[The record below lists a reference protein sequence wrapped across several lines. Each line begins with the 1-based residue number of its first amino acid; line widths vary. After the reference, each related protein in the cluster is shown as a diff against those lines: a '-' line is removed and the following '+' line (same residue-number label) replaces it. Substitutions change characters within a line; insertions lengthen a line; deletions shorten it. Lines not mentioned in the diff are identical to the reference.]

1 MDKLRLFENIYR
13 QYSGRMLAICM
24 RYCTDKS
31 LAKDLMHDGFI
42 HIYNSLDRFE
52 DRGEGSMR
60 AWMERVMVNHCLQD
74 LRKKDVFKNSV
85 NIDDSMEYEIG
96 QDVEEA
102 LVESVKQIPQEVLQ
116 RFIMELP
123 VGYRT
128 VFNMYVMENMS
139 HKEIAKALSINEK
152 SSSSQLSRAKVLLV
166 KKLNEYERNKR

>member
-1 MDKLRLFENIYR
+1 
-13 QYSGRMLAICM
+13 M

>member
-1 MDKLRLFENIYR
+1 
-13 QYSGRMLAICM
+13 MLAICM

>member
-1 MDKLRLFENIYR
+1 
-13 QYSGRMLAICM
+13 
-24 RYCTDKS
+24 
-31 LAKDLMHDGFI
+31 MHDGFI